1 MRIAVVAIAAL
12 ALAPAALA
20 SGPPRVHLAG
30 FAPAVVTGTGF
41 HAQERVVVTVHHGT
55 LALSKAV
62 RTNARGTFVARFA
75 RDLVSTSCGQV
86 AITAI
91 GVRGD
96 RAGWKTAPELCG
108 AQQQPLNQ

>member
-1 MRIAVVAIAAL
+1 
-12 ALAPAALA
+12 
-20 SGPPRVHLAG
+20 
-30 FAPAVVTGTGF
+30 
-41 HAQERVVVTVHHGT
+41 
-55 LALSKAV
+55 
-62 RTNARGTFVARFA
+62 
-75 RDLVSTSCGQV
+75 VSTSCGQV